1 MDYTLSEIV
10 NHKNNII
17 NLSNNLINTSDVN
30 QEISINEEL
39 IKQSQ
44 FLLKLLN
51 IKKNL
56 IYGQNFQN
64 NNINIFNSM
73 PNQINMFS
81 YLNNDQLQEIIPR
94 NDMVSTQVFQKEI
107 INLRL
112 RNFRGID
119 ITILCSTDEKVSEL
133 IQKYKNKI
141 LSFAKK
147 ELRLIFNNKVLDPN
161 KSIQEEGLKQN
172 SFIFVYDSSKIR
184 RG

>member
-1 MDYTLSEIV
+1 MDYTLFEIA
-10 NHKNNII
+10 NHKNSII
-17 NLSNNLINTSDVN
+17 NLSKNLINTSDVN
-30 QEISINEEL
+30 QEIAINEGI
-39 IKQSQ
+39 IKQAQ

-64 NNINIFNSM
+64 NNINLSSSM
-73 PNQINMFS
+73 PNQTNMF
-81 YLNNDQLQEIIPR
+81 NNLSNIQFQQIIPQNTIFKTQEIK
-94 NDMVSTQVFQKEI
+94 KEI

-119 ITILCSTDEKVSEL
+119 TIIPCSPDDKVWQL

-141 LSFAKK
+141 LNFAKK
-147 ELRLIFNNKVLDPN
+147 DLRLIFNNKVLDPN

-172 SFIFVYDSSKIR
+172 SFIFVYDSSKVR
-184 RG
+184 AG